1 MPHIARKSSRKEQIL
16 QALAHMLQT
25 SPGKKITTSAL
36 AQEVGVSEAAL
47 YRHFPSKAKMFEGLI
62 NFIEDSLF
70 TRINHIIEEEKDS
83 LAQCQLISMLILGFA
98 ENNPGITRIL
108 TGDALAGETERLRK
122 RVEHLFEHLETQLRK
137 IFREAAL
144 KEQRKTVLSISETAN
159 LMLALIEGRIS
170 QFVRSEFQRPPTE
183 NWNGQW
189 QLISEQIYT
198 V

>member
-1 MPHIARKSSRKEQIL
+1 ML
-16 QALAHMLQT
+16 QA
-25 SPGKKITTSAL
+25 SPGEKITTAAL

-62 NFIEDSLF
+62 EFIEESLF
-70 TRINHIIEEEKDS
+70 SRINHILEKEKDS
-83 LAQCQLISMLILGFA
+83 LIQCQHVSILILGFA

-108 TGDALAGETERLRK
+108 TGDALAGETGRLRK

-144 KEQRKTVLSISETAN
+144 KEQRETVLSVSETAN
-159 LMLALIEGRIS
+159 MMLALIEGRIS

-183 NWNGQW
+183 NWSGQW
-189 QLISEQIYT
+189 QLISEQIYIA
-198 V
+198 